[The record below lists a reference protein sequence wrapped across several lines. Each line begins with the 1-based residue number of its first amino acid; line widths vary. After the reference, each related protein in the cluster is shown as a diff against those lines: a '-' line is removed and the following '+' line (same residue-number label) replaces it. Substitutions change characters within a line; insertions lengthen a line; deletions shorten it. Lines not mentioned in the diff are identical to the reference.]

1 MDIFLYISTIP
12 ITIFLMVYLKPRV
25 ILLLYTKG
33 LRTSNYHGKEVVYG
47 TGLAFLIP
55 CILSVLPLWEK
66 IGKDNFI
73 VYLVMLLS
81 MTLMGYLDDSL
92 GDSTRKGFKDHISGL
107 LSGYLTTGIIKIVLA
122 LIIGFII
129 SKTYYTSLLDI
140 AFHSTLFCLCVNFI
154 NLLDLRPGRAIKGFT
169 VLVLFISLF
178 SNFRSLWIILPIFS
192 GLSIYI
198 KDEMNER
205 CMLGDTGSN
214 LLGGVLGLYILNV
227 GRPWTKFGLYGI
239 LLILHFIAEFRS
251 ISEIIDSSSIL
262 KRMDSLGQLK
272 EGRS

>member
-107 LSGYLTTGIIKIVLA
+107 LSGYLTTVIIKIVLA

-205 CMLGDTGSN
+205 YMLGDTGSN

-251 ISEIIDSSSIL
+251 FSEIIDSSSIL

>member
-1 MDIFLYISTIP
+1 M
-12 ITIFLMVYLKPRV
+12 
-25 ILLLYTKG
+25 
-33 LRTSNYHGKEVVYG
+33 
-47 TGLAFLIP
+47 
-55 CILSVLPLWEK
+55 
-66 IGKDNFI
+66 
-73 VYLVMLLS
+73 
-81 MTLMGYLDDSL
+81 
-92 GDSTRKGFKDHISGL
+92 
-107 LSGYLTTGIIKIVLA
+107 
-122 LIIGFII
+122 
-129 SKTYYTSLLDI
+129 
-140 AFHSTLFCLCVNFI
+140 
-154 NLLDLRPGRAIKGFT
+154 
-169 VLVLFISLF
+169 
-178 SNFRSLWIILPIFS
+178 PIFS

-251 ISEIIDSSSIL
+251 FSEIIDSSSIL